1 MRQRLTAFLV
11 LLAVG
16 STVAGAQFA
25 KTIHN
30 TFPTKGVERISIQV
44 VDSLTVERWAGNVI
58 LVQTD
63 VRLFNTTDGLF
74 RYLTGE
80 AGRYEV
86 TASREGDALNVLSA
100 VPERKSI
107 ETSVGVLEEEI
118 HVKVLLPED
127 YEGEGVGPYVLVAG
141 EAGR

>member
-1 MRQRLTAFLV
+1 M
-11 LLAVG
+11 
-16 STVAGAQFA
+16 
-25 KTIHN
+25 
-30 TFPTKGVERISIQV
+30 
-44 VDSLTVERWAGNVI
+44 
-58 LVQTD
+58 QTD
-63 VRLFNTTDGLF
+63 VRLFNASEGLF

-80 AGRYEV
+80 GGRYEV
-86 TASREGDALNVLSA
+86 TVSREGDALNVLSA
-100 VPERKSI
+100 ELDRKSI